1 MQRTGQTSHKETGH
15 ESHKEIEPKR
25 MEKDDISSLLCVD
38 KKTRFCEK
46 EFKLW
51 GAF

>member
-25 MEKDDISSLLCVD
+25 TEEDDIQSLPCVD
-38 KKTRFCEK
+38 SIK
-46 EFKLW
+46 
-51 GAF
+51 